1 MIIKV
6 SLKLL
11 YRDFSPGVTIE
22 RPYKSFTSAIIGETT
37 FTYECDGKIT
47 QKVNISHP
55 YSMPKSNPNFKMPS
69 SASTC
74 DDLVEKTLS
83 GDVR

>member
-1 MIIKV
+1 MT
-6 SLKLL
+6 LEG
-11 YRDFSPGVTIE
+11 PE
-22 RPYKSFTSAIIGETT
+22 MPYKSFTSAIIGETT
-37 FTYECDGKIT
+37 FTYECNDQKYQ
-47 QKVNISHP
+47 QKVNVSHP

-69 SASTC
+69 SSNTC